1 MDKKP
6 PRPPK
11 KERDPPTDLCHGL
24 AGHGGAEEM
33 LDAHGTDISMPEGEA
48 AVPKQA
54 DTAKA
59 KTRVGHVSYEAVVPR
74 WREKCDEHN
83 RGCLKYAGPRSSF
96 ELDASATR
104 VSDHP
109 DLELEDSRA
118 AGETK
123 SQAKD
128 VEA

>member
-1 MDKKP
+1 MLP
-6 PRPPK
+6 S
-11 KERDPPTDLCHGL
+11 LCTHL
-24 AGHGGAEEM
+24 QT
-33 LDAHGTDISMPEGEA
+33 LDAHGTDLSMPEGEA
-48 AVPKQA
+48 AVANQA
-54 DTAKA
+54 GATHA
-59 KTRVGHVSYEAVVPR
+59 KTAGARVSYEAVVPR
-74 WREKCDEHN
+74 WREKCDERN

-118 AGETK
+118 AAETK
-123 SQAKD
+123 GQAKD